1 MYSKN
6 TKVAIIGCG
15 YWGTNIIKTL
25 LSLKMKYIYCYDKD
39 YGNLKKIKE
48 RFKTAKLQYRIN
60 EILNNKEIKI
70 VFVCVPTYL
79 IYGYAKLLLKNKKN
93 IFLEKPVSTSSNK
106 ILELI
111 NLSKFHK
118 VRIMTGYIYLYNKYI
133 KYIKKQITE
142 KKLGKISYV
151 ELNRKN
157 YGPIRDD
164 VSSLWDLASHDL
176 SIIKYFFLGK
186 IKKPKHLKSQITKRK
201 NYDIYSINFS
211 LSKITINI
219 NVSWLYPEKVRQ
231 ILVIGTKK
239 ILMFDELNTKEPIK
253 IFDVI
258 KNYPSART
266 LPLFYFNPQKGI
278 IIKKPIVPKFPKI
291 LPLKDELDYCL
302 KNILSNKRIL
312 TDANFA
318 YSISKDLK
326 KFI

>member
-1 MYSKN
+1 M
-6 TKVAIIGCG
+6 
-15 YWGTNIIKTL
+15 
-25 LSLKMKYIYCYDKD
+25 
-39 YGNLKKIKE
+39 
-48 RFKTAKLQYRIN
+48 
-60 EILNNKEIKI
+60 
-70 VFVCVPTYL
+70 
-79 IYGYAKLLLKNKKN
+79 
-93 IFLEKPVSTSSNK
+93 
-106 ILELI
+106 
-111 NLSKFHK
+111 
-118 VRIMTGYIYLYNKYI
+118 
-133 KYIKKQITE
+133 
-142 KKLGKISYV
+142 
-151 ELNRKN
+151 NRKN

-253 IFDVI
+253 IFDVL

-278 IIKKPIVPKFPKI
+278 IIKKPIVPKFQKI
-291 LPLKDELDYCL
+291 SPLKDELDYCL

-318 YSISKDLK
+318 YSIAKDLK
-326 KFI
+326 NLFNNFVKYFANFNNLKTF